1 MINKYNTPVIT
12 YTATGIALTS
22 YRNTLWIVKGDS
34 AMKVSKVRDLW
45 FDISAESN
53 RGTEIKHGVC
63 LSMVYD
69 MIEDMNLG
77 WESDS
82 DLERIDAE
90 LLDLPCM
97 TEVVLAGL
105 TPSVA

>member
-22 YRNTLWIVKGDS
+22 YRNTLWIVKGS
-34 AMKVSKVRDLW
+34 TAMKVSKVKDLW
-45 FDISAESN
+45 FDVSAESSG
-53 RGTEIKHGVC
+53 GTEIKRGVS

-97 TEVVLAGL
+97 TAMVLAGL